1 MVKRLDYL
9 SLMEELKKVI
19 TKKQTIAFAI

>member
-9 SLMEELKKVI
+9 SLMEELKKVL
-19 TKKQTIAFAI
+19 TKEQTIAFAI